1 MIIQG
6 KYGEAIVYTDDV
18 EQEAIDQIVTL
29 MNQPMA
35 KGAHVRIMP
44 DVHAGAGCVIGY
56 TAKLTDKVV
65 PNLIGVDIG
74 CGVLA
79 VRLHRPIDNT
89 ALPLLDMTVRAHV
102 PLGFNIHKKTVYEDI
117 KMNEREQDDIVN
129 ICRKTKQDESAVMRS
144 LGTLGG
150 GNHFIELA
158 SDSTEQQWL
167 VIHSGSRNFGFQV
180 ANYYQKIAHALHPE
194 APKALAW
201 LEGKEKEAYLQAMRI
216 AQRYAQINRLTI
228 ASIILRRFFG
238 GPSDLSEYEHI
249 ESVHNYIAIEE
260 GIIRK
265 GAIAA
270 KRGSRLIIA
279 LNMRDGSII
288 GIGKGNPEW
297 NYSAPH
303 GAGRALSRS
312 SAKKQLSLA
321 EFKKQMEGIYSTSI
335 HPSTLDEAPM
345 AYKKS
350 YEIIKCVEPVVEI
363 ETVLHPLWNLKG

>member
-18 EQEAIDQIVTL
+18 EQEAIEQIVTL

-56 TAKLTDKVV
+56 TAKLTDMVV

-102 PLGFNIHKKTVYEDI
+102 PLGFNIHKKALYEDI
-117 KMNEREQDDIVN
+117 KMNEREWDDIVS
-129 ICRKTKQDESAVMRS
+129 ICKKTKQDESAVMRS
-144 LGTLGG
+144 IGTLGG

-158 SDSTEQQWL
+158 ADSTEQQWL

-180 ANYYQKIAHALHPE
+180 ANYYQKIAHTLHPE

-288 GIGKGNPEW
+288 GIGKGNAEW
-297 NYSAPH
+297 NDSAPH

-312 SAKKQLSLA
+312 GAKKQLSLA
-321 EFKKQMEGIYSTSI
+321 EFEKQMEGIYSTSI
-335 HPSTLDEAPM
+335 HASTLDEAPM

-350 YEIIKCVEPVVEI
+350 HEIITCVEPTVEI
-363 ETVLHPLWNLKG
+363 ETLLHPLWNLKG